1 MHLRCETFS
10 YVKILRKEMEITD
23 LMRTVDGRVALTSCK
38 SDRQNAINALTSRPN
53 LVICNSAS

>member
-1 MHLRCETFS
+1 
-10 YVKILRKEMEITD
+10 MEITD

-53 LVICNSAS
+53 LVICNSASWLVCDGATELVSVPLE